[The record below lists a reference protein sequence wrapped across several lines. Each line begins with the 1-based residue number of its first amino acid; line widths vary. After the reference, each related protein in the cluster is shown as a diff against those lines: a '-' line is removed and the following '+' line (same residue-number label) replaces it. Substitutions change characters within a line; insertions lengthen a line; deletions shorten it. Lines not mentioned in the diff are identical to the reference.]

1 MKRREAGFTLIEV
14 VIALAI
20 LALGLGV
27 LLHAEAAALS
37 AAGRTRGL
45 TLATL
50 LSRSKMIDV
59 EQRLFDEG
67 FTMGDVEDEGDF
79 NEEGHPEI
87 KWKSRVL
94 EVQLDLD
101 ILDKLGGGGDD
112 KGKGKGGG
120 AAAAAG
126 LPGGGDIAGAAGA
139 MAGPLQAMT
148 KQMGD
153 SMRVIELAVTYP
165 SDKAHFDTL
174 KVRAVVT
181 RDDIGNKNALP
192 PGMQPPG
199 SALGLPGGQVPPLN
213 RPPGGGIGQ

>member
-1 MKRREAGFTLIEV
+1 MRRRETGFTLIEV

-50 LSRSKMIDV
+50 LARSKMVDV

-67 FTMGDVEDEGDF
+67 FTMGDVDDEGDF

-101 ILDKLGGGGDD
+101 VLDKLGGGGD
-112 KGKGKGGG
+112 KAKGGG
-120 AAAAAG
+120 APA
-126 LPGGGDIAGAAGA
+126 PGIGGADIAGAAGA
-139 MAGPLQAMT
+139 LAGPLQTMT
-148 KQMGD
+148 KQMGEA
-153 SMRVIELAVTYP
+153 MRVIELTITYP
-165 SDKAHFDTL
+165 ADKAHFDTL
-174 KVRAVVT
+174 KVRSVVT
-181 RDDIGNKNALP
+181 KD
-192 PGMQPPG
+192 
-199 SALGLPGGQVPPLN
+199 ALGDKSNVLPAQPNPQPNPG
-213 RPPGGGIGQ
+213 PGGG

>member
-1 MKRREAGFTLIEV
+1 MKRYQAGFTLIEV

-50 LSRSKMIDV
+50 LTRSKMIDV

-79 NEEGHPEI
+79 GEEGHPEI

-101 ILDKLGGGGDD
+101 ILAKLGGDGDA
-112 KGKGKGGG
+112 KGKGG
-120 AAAAAG
+120 ATAG
-126 LPGGGDIAGAAGA
+126 LPGGADIAGAAGA
-139 MAGPLQAMT
+139 MAGPLQTMT

-165 SDKAHFDTL
+165 SDKTHFDTL

-181 RDDIGNKNALP
+181 RDDIGNKNAPP
-192 PGMQPPG
+192 PGQPP
-199 SALGLPGGQVPPLN
+199 PQLN
-213 RPPGGGIGQ
+213 QQGIR